1 MDNNFNENFNDEG
14 MHFFTEDNVQPV
26 PDEKAE
32 SFTEHAGNAG
42 CFGNAQD
49 LNTGF
54 SENTENM
61 NGAYYENYGSFTG
74 AQENDQTQ
82 YGAGNAEEQQYT
94 YYTYNEAPESEDTK
108 SKKHKKEKVKKEATT
123 GRKWFRVVAMA
134 LVFGLISGS
143 IFYGVNYLGNK
154 YIGSSGRSA
163 AVEMPTDGNTANSEL
178 ISPNG
183 PESTRS
189 METTAIT
196 SDELEADRTS
206 SLTEGTVAE
215 VAAACMPSL
224 VTISEVSVVEMQ
236 NMFGQ
241 KQTYEAQGAG
251 SGVIVGMND
260 TELLIATNNHVVNGA
275 TSLSVGFIDETTAE
289 ALIKGTDSEN
299 DLAVIAVKLEDIS
312 EETMNN
318 IAIATLGDS
327 DELVLGEQVVAIG
340 NALGYG
346 QSVTSG
352 IVSALDISRTFS
364 DGSGYFESTQLI
376 QTDAPINSG
385 NSGGGLFNMK
395 GELIG
400 INEAKTSM
408 TSSGV
413 TVDGIG
419 YAISISKAEPILREL
434 MEMETREV
442 IPAEERG
449 YLGVTCASVTEDISG
464 SYNMPVGVC
473 FTEVLE
479 GSPAAEAG
487 AKKRDVLTS
496 IDGQTVTT
504 YEELVSYLEGCRAGE
519 TVTLTVQRLTEG
531 EYVELELT
539 VTLGTYEVIQSLNR

>member
-1 MDNNFNENFNDEG
+1 MDENFNDEG
-14 MHFFTEDNVQPV
+14 MHCFTEENVQPV
-26 PDEKAE
+26 TENTQNFSE
-32 SFTEHAGNAG
+32 SAGNAG
-42 CFGNAQD
+42 YFGSAQEV
-49 LNTGF
+49 NTEF

-61 NGAYYENYGSFTG
+61 NGAYYDNYGSFTG
-74 AQENDQTQ
+74 PQESAGTQ
-82 YGAGNAEEQQYT
+82 YEEQQAGSEQYS
-94 YYTYNEAPESEDTK
+94 YYTYNEEPADDQPET
-108 SKKHKKEKVKKEATT
+108 HKKQKKQKVKKEATT
-123 GRKWFRVVAMA
+123 GRKWMRTIAMA
-134 LVFGLISGS
+134 LVFGLLAGS
-143 IFYGVNYLGNK
+143 VFYGVNYLGNK
-154 YIGSSGRSA
+154 YIAPTGRSA
-163 AVEMPTDGNTANSEL
+163 AVDMPTDGSTAASEVF
-178 ISPNG
+178 SPSG
-183 PESTRS
+183 PQPDRS

-196 SDELEADRTS
+196 ADDIDAGRTS
-206 SLTEGTVAE
+206 APAEGTVAE

-251 SGVIVGMND
+251 SGVIVGMNE

-289 ALIKGTDSEN
+289 ALIKGTDADN

-318 IAIATLGDS
+318 IAIATLGNS
-327 DELVLGEQVVAIG
+327 DDLVLGEQVVAIG

-385 NSGGGLFNMK
+385 NSGGGLFNMQ